1 MSTAD
6 SSQVESVI
14 YPESDGMPMGETD
27 LHIHWIIRLRDI
39 LKCRYRETQ
48 TYVASNLLVYYDEGV
63 PRHFVVPDVFV
74 VLDCDPS
81 FRRVYKTWE
90 EPKPPQV
97 VFEITSASTRRDDE
111 VRKPE
116 KYENIGVLEYFLY
129 DPTSEYL
136 SPALRGFRR
145 GPQGFQPIEMDSSA
159 RLSSEI
165 LGVTLELNGGELVLR
180 DSVSENVLLTH
191 EELSEQQARNA
202 EQKAHDAEQ
211 KAHDAEQKA
220 HDAERK
226 ALDAERKALDA
237 ERKAFDATHEAHV
250 AKERNEALEAELR
263 RLRERLG
270 EV

>member
-165 LGVTLELNGGELVLR
+165 LGVTLELDGGELVLR
-180 DSVSENVLLTH
+180 DSENESVLLTH
-191 EELSEQQARNA
+191 EELAEQQARNA
-202 EQKAHDAEQ
+202 ER
-211 KAHDAEQKA
+211 KA

-226 ALDAERKALDA
+226 AHDAERKANDAERKAL
-237 ERKAFDATHEAHV
+237 DATHEAHV

-270 EV
+270 EG